1 MINDINFFITQLF
14 SKLWVSRDMKGK
26 NYKTALLSGLLFPG
40 VGYLPIKLYRRALIT
55 IIPAIVFLYGVIQ
68 INIIRSQALMD
79 LLVTGKVAPDIISML
94 QALEQVSM
102 VSMGWQDFA
111 GYGFM
116 LCWAG
121 SVFDGFR
128 LANKE

>member
-1 MINDINFFITQLF
+1 
-14 SKLWVSRDMKGK
+14 MKDK
-26 NYKTALLSGLLFPG
+26 NYKTALLSGLVFPG
-40 VGYLPIKLYRRALIT
+40 AGYLPLKLYRRAFVT
-55 IIPAIVFLYGVIQ
+55 IFPAIIFLYGIVQVSIV
-68 INIIRSQALMD
+68 RSQALMD
-79 LLVTGKVAPDIISML
+79 LLIAGKVAPDMLSML
-94 QALEQVSM
+94 RALEQVSE

>member
-1 MINDINFFITQLF
+1 
-14 SKLWVSRDMKGK
+14 MKDK
-26 NYKTALLSGLLFPG
+26 NYKAALLSGLVFPG
-40 VGYLPIKLYRRALIT
+40 AGYLPTKLYKRALIT
-55 IIPAIVFLYGVIQ
+55 IIPALVFLYGIVQVSIV
-68 INIIRSQALMD
+68 RSQALMD
-79 LLVTGKVAPDIISML
+79 LLIAGKVAPDMISML
-94 QALEQVSM
+94 GALEQISE

-128 LANKE
+128 LANKV